1 VPRFYFQWFEPMQ
14 TRKRNE
20 QEFLPGVDPEQDCQP
35 TESDIQPPETN
46 PSKVNNFDHKV
57 AWEGV
62 MKGNSVSKKVLDS
75 WVPQRG
81 RWAYALEKVALWV
94 ERPFARLTGTTQLNP
109 FYHTGTIASFLA
121 IIVGLSGFYIFLFFQ
136 YGIDASYESV
146 ATRIEG
152 PFLARIVRAVHKYA
166 SGALVITTL
175 LHAYRTLF
183 MERFRGQRWLAWIS
197 GIVMTFIIWL
207 AGVTGYWLVADERA
221 QLINDGFVRFL
232 NSFSNLGDQYIAV
245 LTAAENSGES
255 WQLLLLLLIV
265 HVVLYLIVV
274 GFFIIHI
281 LRLKRAQFLPELH
294 WTLGIGA
301 ILLLISALFP
311 IGMLPK
317 ANPNQIPDAV
327 TLDPLF
333 LFYLPTDGNSWAY
346 VVWGGLFVVT
356 IIGVILPWLPHRKK
370 RVAVPAANGSS
381 ILVSVS
387 APKVNIIK
395 DRCTGC
401 TKCAL
406 DCPYGAIEMV
416 ERHDGK
422 RHKFIAI
429 EDPSLCV
436 SCGICVGSCDILAVT
451 MGDTPPEIMWATV
464 ATQLALTKA
473 KAPEGKVKVVF
484 TCERHAAHGA
494 QPYLANGQ
502 ALALQEGLEI
512 VTLPCVGAAPPNLMS
527 RALDAGASEV
537 QVIGCPPFDCANR
550 EGNFWAERR
559 LVRKRVPRLRRPY
572 ANAPIT
578 AVWLPPDQ
586 FAEGLQTPPIMIVP
600 EDGAAPEP
608 NYLASRRMFPS
619 LSWRNFVIAFGLL
632 AVVMIAQIFLTDI
645 PFTPQA
651 SHSAQI
657 RFLLDN
663 PAQPFNRTGAF
674 AISQNP
680 IELRLEVDGQAVITQ
695 SYAPE
700 MLFSQTP
707 DPFFG
712 EIPISTGKHRVRFVF
727 IDTHTDAITILFDR
741 EVDFQQGQ
749 ILRFQFK
756 PNRVIRCFEGVCR
769 Q

>member
-1 VPRFYFQWFEPMQ
+1 MQ
-14 TRKRNE
+14 SRKQKE
-20 QEFLPGVDPEQDCQP
+20 KELLPGVDPEQDCLP
-35 TESDIQPPETN
+35 SEPDIQLSETN
-46 PSKVNNFDHKV
+46 PSKVNDFDYKA
-57 AWEGV
+57 AWDGV
-62 MKGNSVSKKVLDS
+62 MKGNSVSKEVLDS

-81 RWAYALEKVALWV
+81 RWAYALEKAALWV
-94 ERPFARLTGTTQLNP
+94 ERPFAKLTGTTQLNP
-109 FYHTGTIASFLA
+109 FYHTGMIASFLA
-121 IIVGLSGFYIFLFFQ
+121 IVVGLTGFYIFLFFQ
-136 YGIDASYESV
+136 YGIDASYTAV

-152 PFLARIVRAVHKYA
+152 PFLARVIRAVHKYA

-183 MERFRGQRWLAWIS
+183 MERFRGQRWLAWIT

-221 QLINDGFVRFL
+221 QLINDGFIRFL
-232 NSFSNLGDQYIAV
+232 NSFSNLGDHYVAA
-245 LTAAENSGES
+245 LTRAELSGES
-255 WQLLLLLLIV
+255 WQWLLLLLIV

-274 GFFIIHI
+274 GFFVLHI

-311 IGMLPK
+311 LGMLPK
-317 ANPNQIPDAV
+317 ANPNMIPDAV
-327 TLDPLF
+327 KIDPLF
-333 LFYLPTDGNSWAY
+333 LFYLPTDGNVWAY
-346 VVWGGLFVVT
+346 LVWGGLLLITVV
-356 IIGVILPWLPHRKK
+356 GVILPWLPYRKK
-370 RVAVPAANGSS
+370 QVAAAAANGSS
-381 ILVSVS
+381 IPVSIV

-422 RHKFIAI
+422 RHKYIAI
-429 EDPSLCV
+429 ENTDLCV
-436 SCGICVGSCDILAVT
+436 SCGICVASCDILAVT

-464 ATQLALTKA
+464 ATRLAVAKA

-494 QPYLANGQ
+494 QPYLENGQ

-512 VTLPCVGAAPPNLMS
+512 VTLPCVGAAPPDLMS
-527 RALDAGASEV
+527 RALDAGAAEV

-550 EGNFWAERR
+550 EGNLWAEQR
-559 LVRKRVPRLRRPY
+559 LIRKRVPRLRKPY

-586 FAEGLQTPPIMIVP
+586 FADGLQAQPVMTP
-600 EDGAAPEP
+600 DGGDVPEP
-608 NYLASRRMFPS
+608 NYLASRRMFQY
-619 LSWRNFVIAFGLL
+619 LNWRNFVIAFGLL
-632 AVVMIAQIFLTDI
+632 AVIMIAQIFLTDI
-645 PFTPQA
+645 PFTPQSSTA
-651 SHSAQI
+651 SQI
-657 RFLLDN
+657 RILIDD

-674 AISQNP
+674 AMPPNP
-680 IELRLEVDGQAVITQ
+680 IELRLEVDEQIVFTQ
-695 SYAPE
+695 NYLPE

-707 DPFFG
+707 SPFFG
-712 EIPISTGKHRVRFVF
+712 EFPISTGDHHVRLFYV
-727 IDTHTDAITILFDR
+727 DTQTAATTILFDSLV
-741 EVDFQQGQ
+741 EFQRGQ

-756 PNRVIRCFEGVCR
+756 PDFTTRCIEGVCR

>member
-1 VPRFYFQWFEPMQ
+1 MQ
-14 TRKRNE
+14 TRKRKDPE
-20 QEFLPGVDPEQDCQP
+20 LLSGVDPEQDCQP
-35 TESDIQPPETN
+35 TEPNIQLPGKN
-46 PSKVNNFDHKV
+46 PSKVNNFDYKG
-57 AWEGV
+57 AWDEV
-62 MKGNSVSKKVLDS
+62 MKGNLVAKERLDS

-81 RWAYALEKVALWV
+81 RWAYALEKASLWV
-94 ERPFARLTGTTQLNP
+94 ERPFAHLTGTTQLNP
-109 FYHTGTIASFLA
+109 FYHSGTIASFLA
-121 IIVGLSGFYIFLFFQ
+121 IVVGLSGFYIFLFFQ

-146 ATRIEG
+146 LTRIEG
-152 PFLARIVRAVHKYA
+152 PFLARVGRAVHKYA

-207 AGVTGYWLVADERA
+207 AGVTGYWLIADERA
-221 QLINDGFVRFL
+221 QLINDGFIRFL
-232 NSFSNLGDQYIAV
+232 NSFSNLGDQYVAV

-274 GFFIIHI
+274 GFFIIHV

-311 IGMLPK
+311 VGMLPK
-317 ANPNQIPDAV
+317 ANPNQIPDIV
-327 TLDPLF
+327 TVDPLF
-333 LFYLPTDGNSWAY
+333 LFYLPTDGNFWAY

-356 IIGVILPWLPHRKK
+356 VIGIVLPWLPHRKK
-370 RVAVPAANGSS
+370 RSAATSASENGAPT
-381 ILVSVS
+381 IIPIDL
-387 APKVNIIK
+387 PKVNIIK

-422 RHKFIAI
+422 RHKYIAI

-464 ATQLALTKA
+464 ATRLAIAKA

-494 QPYLANGQ
+494 QPYLENGQ
-502 ALALQEGLEI
+502 VLALQQGLEI
-512 VTLPCVGAAPPNLMS
+512 VTLPCVGAAPPDLMS

-550 EGNFWAERR
+550 EGNIWAERR

-586 FAEGLQTPPIMIVP
+586 FAKGLQTPPIMTVS
-600 EDGAAPEP
+600 ERGNAAEP
-608 NYLASRRMFPS
+608 NYLVSRRMFPS
-619 LSWRNFVIAFGLL
+619 LNWRNFVAAFGLL

-645 PFTPQA
+645 PFTPQP
-651 SHSAQI
+651 SQTSQI
-657 RFLLDN
+657 RILLDN

-674 AISQNP
+674 VMPQNP
-680 IELRLEVDGQAVITQ
+680 VELHLEVDGQTVFVQ
-695 SYAPE
+695 SYSPE
-700 MLFSQTP
+700 KLFSQTP
-707 DPFFG
+707 DPFWG
-712 EIPISTGKHRVRFVF
+712 EFPISTGNHHVQLVY
-727 IDTHTDAITILFDR
+727 IDTQTDATTILFDNK
-741 EVDFQQGQ
+741 VDFQQGQ
-749 ILRFQFK
+749 IVRFHYK
-756 PNRVIRCFEGVCR
+756 PNRIIRCFEGVCC